1 MRKAQ
6 IYYIVETLLRVHR
19 FASLGV
25 SGLFPFST
33 LVEDTHSPRRMLFPS
48 CLPGCQDSQV
58 GWCGVRGGI
67 WYVSKPASHVR
78 SYDRRRNCWCGHFPR
93 DMSVG
98 QVLVTTS
105 SSLPVSGPSLLFITY
120 AEAIANMPA
129 STFFAIVF
137 FLMLIT
143 LGLDSTA
150 SEWGGK
156 SSPGEAGGGKGER
169 GGRGRGS
176 CTHSLPCWP
185 PQAMLS
191 AALWCFA
198 SPYSLGRL
206 LPCST
211 SVINGSRSQRFWH

>member
-1 MRKAQ
+1 M
-6 IYYIVETLLRVHR
+6 
-19 FASLGV
+19 
-25 SGLFPFST
+25 
-33 LVEDTHSPRRMLFPS
+33 
-48 CLPGCQDSQV
+48 
-58 GWCGVRGGI
+58 
-67 WYVSKPASHVR
+67 SKPASHVR